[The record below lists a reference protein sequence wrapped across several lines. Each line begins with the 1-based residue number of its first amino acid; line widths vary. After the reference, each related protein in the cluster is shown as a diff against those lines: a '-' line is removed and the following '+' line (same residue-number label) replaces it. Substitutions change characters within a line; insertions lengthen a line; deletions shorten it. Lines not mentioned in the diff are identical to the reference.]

1 MCMRTNIEIDEKL
14 IADAMKVLKLKTKKE
29 TVHKA
34 LQEVIR
40 RNAQA
45 NIGNMQGK
53 VIFWDGYY
61 EGK

>member
-40 RNAQA
+40 RNAQTNIA
-45 NIGNMQGK
+45 NLQGK
-53 VIFWDGYY
+53 ISFWEGYY
-61 EGK
+61 ED